1 MQNQATQHPLRDS
14 TREAL
19 SHHLSESA
27 FEHALSTLEAD
38 GFVVFE
44 SVMTTDQINA
54 VRVALEPHFDHARR
68 GRNDFEGFSTHREYA
83 LMGKGAIFPELATH
97 PLALA
102 FAEATVGA
110 SCLLSAFLAIQL
122 YPGETVQPWHADDG
136 HCHSPRPRAPLQ
148 CSAFW
153 TIDETTPENGATEV
167 IPGSHQWGDTNADR
181 RLRSGQAHALQVAVP
196 PGSLMI
202 ALGTLVHRGGANRSA
217 SPRLI
222 LTPQYCPGWVRPLE
236 SMLLSVPHEDA
247 RAMSERARELCGYSI
262 HPPFMG
268 YADGVHPAKYL
279 NDRAQVREH

>member
-1 MQNQATQHPLRDS
+1 MQNQATHHPLRDS
-14 TREAL
+14 TRAAL
-19 SHHLSESA
+19 SHHLDQA
-27 FEHALSTLEAD
+27 ALENALFTLEAD

-54 VRVALEPHFDHARR
+54 VREALEPHFDRALR

-102 FAEATVGA
+102 FAEATMGA

-153 TIDETTPENGATEV
+153 TIDETTAENGATEV
-167 IPGSHQWGDTNADR
+167 IPGSHRWSDTDAAG
-181 RLRSGQAHALQVAVP
+181 RLRSGEAKTQQIALP

-202 ALGTLVHRGGANRSA
+202 ALGTLMHRGGANRSD

-236 SMLLSVPHEDA
+236 SMLLSVPQTA
-247 RAMSERARELCGYSI
+247 VRAMSERARELCGYSI

-279 NDRAQVREH
+279 NNQALLG